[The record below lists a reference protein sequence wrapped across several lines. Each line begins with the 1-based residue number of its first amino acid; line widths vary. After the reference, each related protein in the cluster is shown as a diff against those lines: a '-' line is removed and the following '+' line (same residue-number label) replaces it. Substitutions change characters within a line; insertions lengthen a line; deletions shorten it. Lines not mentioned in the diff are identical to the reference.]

1 MSLNRVV
8 VVDGAACASRPIVIR
23 IRDGKLTSE
32 NVGSE
37 KEECINLP
45 KKTCRTKDRGIYMS
59 QWLTWAKRIQA
70 LSQAGLTFTRD
81 QYDRERYEEL
91 QEIVREMY
99 ERHSDLSNE
108 AILQLVHVDGY
119 PTPKL
124 DVRGVIFKDDRIL
137 LVKERS
143 DGLWTLPGGFCE
155 VNRSPASNIIKEVEE
170 EAGLDVIPVRLLAL
184 FDMHEHPHPP
194 LSEHYYKLFIECA
207 LIGDGEGSAGV
218 ETSDVGFFE
227 RDDLPDL
234 SLARNTIEQIHMCFD
249 AHWQEEDWTTLFD

>member
-1 MSLNRVV
+1 
-8 VVDGAACASRPIVIR
+8 
-23 IRDGKLTSE
+23 
-32 NVGSE
+32 
-37 KEECINLP
+37 
-45 KKTCRTKDRGIYMS
+45 MS

-91 QEIVREMY
+91 LEIVREMY

-108 AILQLVHVDGY
+108 VILQLVHVDGY

-155 VNRSPASNIIKEVEE
+155 
-170 EAGLDVIPVRLLAL
+170 
-184 FDMHEHPHPP
+184 F
-194 LSEHYYKLFIECA
+194 
-207 LIGDGEGSAGV
+207 
-218 ETSDVGFFE
+218 T
-227 RDDLPDL
+227 
-234 SLARNTIEQIHMCFD
+234 
-249 AHWQEEDWTTLFD
+249 